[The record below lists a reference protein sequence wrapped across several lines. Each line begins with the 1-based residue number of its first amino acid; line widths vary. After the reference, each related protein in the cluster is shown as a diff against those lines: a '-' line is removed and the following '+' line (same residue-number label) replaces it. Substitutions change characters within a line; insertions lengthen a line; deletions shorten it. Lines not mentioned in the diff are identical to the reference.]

1 MAGASSNLYNALRRI
16 DIGGLRGEGRQLKKT
31 ISTSTGPTGI
41 PDINISGLAPK
52 PPRTGGRVI
61 VGADRPDRSGA
72 SARSVSFRSAGVP
85 ENVSISKGGKKGF
98 AKFGRNLDPSLGLAS
113 ALSRV
118 SDTNPFGINPA
129 DTTASAYAFKEG
141 GFINKK

>member
-41 PDINISGLAPK
+41 PDVNISGLAPK
-52 PPRTGGRVI
+52 PPATGGRVI
-61 VGADRPDRSGA
+61 VGAVRPNRTRGA
-72 SARSVSFRSAGVP
+72 ISFRSAGVP

-129 DTTASAYAFKEG
+129 DTTASLFAFKEG
-141 GFINKK
+141 GFVNKK

>member
-41 PDINISGLAPK
+41 PDINISGLAPR
-52 PPRTGGRVI
+52 PPATGGRVI
-61 VGADRPDRSGA
+61 VGADRPNRTRGA
-72 SARSVSFRSAGVP
+72 ISFRSAGVP

-129 DTTASAYAFKEG
+129 DTTASLFAFKEG
-141 GFINKK
+141 GFVNKK

>member
-1 MAGASSNLYNALRRI
+1 MAASSNLFNALKRI
-16 DIGGLRGEGRQLKKT
+16 DFGGLRGEGRQLKKT

-52 PPRTGGRVI
+52 PPATGGRVI
-61 VGADRPDRSGA
+61 VGADRPNRTRGA
-72 SARSVSFRSAGVP
+72 IPFKSAGVP
-85 ENVSISKGGKKGF
+85 EKVSISTKGKKGF
-98 AKFGRNLDPSLGLAS
+98 AKFGRNPNPSLGLAS

-129 DTTASAYAFKEG
+129 DTTASLFAFKEG
-141 GFINKK
+141 GFVNKK

>member
-1 MAGASSNLYNALRRI
+1 MAASSNLFNALRKI
-16 DIGGLRGEGRQLKKT
+16 GQGGLTGETRQLKKT

-41 PDINISGLAPK
+41 PDVNISGLAPK
-52 PPRTGGRVI
+52 PPATGGRVI
-61 VGADRPDRSGA
+61 VGADRPNRTRGA
-72 SARSVSFRSAGVP
+72 ISFRSAGVP

-118 SDTNPFGINPA
+118 SDTNPFGFSS
-129 DTTASAYAFKEG
+129 DEKFSFKEG
-141 GFINKK
+141 GFVNKK